1 MTPPEGCHRYRDQ
14 IGAFL
19 LGKLDGG
26 ELEAMRAHLDGCP
39 YCQAEVGV
47 LEPVVTALA
56 DADPDRIEEDARPP
70 GDLEESTLAPILG
83 EIHRASGRGR
93 RSPWSTL
100 AAAAV
105 CVLAMGLAGFAWL
118 LEPAVAMVE
127 PLKFSVAPGMK
138 VEGYLSDHAWG
149 TEIELVVFSGLREG
163 KTYAVTLVS
172 EDGERVNA
180 GTFIGAGD
188 KPVRGTFNAA
198 LAREDAVKLE
208 ARTPGGERVFFAEL
222 PEEPRDLVHDWP
234 LLGVLPWAD
243 PDLQIETMGSS
254 SPGGPGEPTQK
265 ELQDP
270 GYWGGTPLPGVSP
283 PERAPKASSPPGG
296 GKLGAAPEGSE
307 PGGGL
312 DKPPPSPAS
321 PSSPASPDPV
331 PDPCEVPPDERPA
344 TCFQYDPQF

>member
-1 MTPPEGCHRYRDQ
+1 MTPPEGCHRYREQ
-14 IGAFL
+14 IGAL
-19 LGKLDGG
+19 VLGKLDVE

-118 LEPAVAMVE
+118 ITPAVAMVE
-127 PLKFSVAPGMK
+127 PLKFFAPLGMD
-138 VEGYLSDHAWG
+138 VEGYLSKHAWG
-149 TEIELVVFSGLREG
+149 TEIELTVSGAHDDQ
-163 KTYAVTLVS
+163 TYVVTLVS

-198 LAREDAVKLE
+198 LAREDAVMLE
-208 ARTPGGERVFFAEL
+208 ASTPEGEPVFFAEI
-222 PEEPRDLVHDWP
+222 PEEPRDMVRDWP

-243 PDLQIETMGSS
+243 PDLPNEPMEPSGPEA
-254 SPGGPGEPTQK
+254 PGGQAQK
-265 ELQDP
+265 EPKDP
-270 GYWGGTPLPGVSP
+270 GSGGGTPSP
-283 PERAPKASSPPGG
+283 ESDPNGSSPPGG
-296 GKLGAAPEGSE
+296 GKPGAPEGSE
-307 PGGGL
+307 PGGGSR
-312 DKPPPSPAS
+312 KPPPSAS
-321 PSSPASPDPV
+321 PAPSTPPSASPAPRPQ
-331 PDPCEVPPDERPA
+331 PPDRPSPA
-344 TCFQYDPQF
+344 CHQYDCQS

>member
-1 MTPPEGCHRYRDQ
+1 MTPPEGCYRDQ

-19 LGKLDGG
+19 LGKLDEG
-26 ELEAMRAHLDGCP
+26 ELEAVRAHLEGCP

-47 LEPVVTALA
+47 LEPVVAALA

-83 EIHRASGRGR
+83 EIHRAPGRGR

-105 CVLAMGLAGFAWL
+105 CVLAVGLAGFAWL

-127 PLKFSVAPGMK
+127 PLKFSVENGMK
-138 VEGYLSDHAWG
+138 VEGYLSEHAWG

-163 KTYAVTLVS
+163 QTYVVTLVS

-198 LAREDAVKLE
+198 MSREDAVRLE
-208 ARTPGGERVFFAEL
+208 ARTPGGEPVFFAKL
-222 PEEPRDLVHDWP
+222 PEEPRDMVRDWP
-234 LLGVLPWAD
+234 LVGVLPWAE

-254 SPGGPGEPTQK
+254 SPEGPGGPTQK
-265 ELQDP
+265 EPKDP
-270 GYWGGTPLPGVSP
+270 GFGGGTPLPEGSSP
-283 PERAPKASSPPGG
+283 ESDPNGSSPPAG
-296 GKLGAAPEGSE
+296 GKPGAPEGSG
-307 PGGGL
+307 PDGGL
-312 DKPPPSPAS
+312 DKPPLSSAS
-321 PSSPASPDPV
+321 PSASASPAPV
-331 PDPCEVPPDERPA
+331 PDPCELPPEERPA
-344 TCFQYDPQF
+344 ACFQYDPQS

>member
-1 MTPPEGCHRYRDQ
+1 MTPPERCYRDQ

-26 ELEAMRAHLDGCP
+26 ELEAMRAHLDGCL
-39 YCQAEVGV
+39 YCQAEMGV

-70 GDLEESTLAPILG
+70 GDLEESTLAPVLE
-83 EIHRASGRGR
+83 EIYRPRSRGR

-127 PLKFSVAPGMK
+127 PLKFSVEPGMK
-138 VEGYLSDHAWG
+138 VKGYLSEHAWG
-149 TEIELVVFSGLREG
+149 TEIELVVSSGLREG
-163 KTYAVTLVS
+163 QTYVVTLVS

-198 LAREDAVKLE
+198 LSREEAVRLE
-208 ARTPGGERVFFAEL
+208 ASTPGGEPVFFAEL
-222 PEEPRDLVHDWP
+222 PEEPRDLVHNWP

-243 PDLQIETMGSS
+243 PDLQIESS
-254 SPGGPGEPTQK
+254 SPEGPGEPTQQESK
-265 ELQDP
+265 DP
-270 GYWGGTPLPGVSP
+270 GFWGGTPPPEVSP
-283 PERAPKASSPPGG
+283 PEGDPEGSSPPGG
-296 GKLGAAPEGSE
+296 GKSGAAPEGGE
-307 PGGGL
+307 PGGL
-312 DKPPPSPAS
+312 DKPPPSSVP
-321 PSSPASPDPV
+321 PSSPASPAPV
-331 PDPCEVPPDERPA
+331 PDPCELPPDEQPP
-344 TCFQYDPQF
+344 TCPQYDPQL

>member
-1 MTPPEGCHRYRDQ
+1 MTPPERCYRDQ

-19 LGKLDGG
+19 LDKLDGG
-26 ELEAMRAHLDGCP
+26 ERETVRAHLDGCP

-47 LEPVVTALA
+47 LEPVVAALA

-70 GDLEESTLAPILG
+70 GDLEESTLAPVLE
-83 EIHRASGRGR
+83 EIYRPRSRGR

-127 PLKFSVAPGMK
+127 PLKFSVERDMK
-138 VEGYLSDHAWG
+138 VEGYLSEHAWG

-163 KTYAVTLVS
+163 QTYVVTLVS

-208 ARTPGGERVFFAEL
+208 ASTPGGEPVFFAEL

-234 LLGVLPWAD
+234 LLGVLPWED

-254 SPGGPGEPTQK
+254 SPEGQGEPK
-265 ELQDP
+265 DP
-270 GYWGGTPLPGVSP
+270 GSWYGSPPPWVSP
-283 PERAPKASSPPGG
+283 PGGDPKGSSPPGG
-296 GKLGAAPEGSE
+296 KPGAAPEGGES
-307 PGGGL
+307 GGGL
-312 DKPPPSPAS
+312 DKPPPYSVPPTSPAS
-321 PSSPASPDPV
+321 PAPE
-331 PDPCEVPPDERPA
+331 PDPCELPPDEQPP
-344 TCFQYDPQF
+344 TCPQYDPQL